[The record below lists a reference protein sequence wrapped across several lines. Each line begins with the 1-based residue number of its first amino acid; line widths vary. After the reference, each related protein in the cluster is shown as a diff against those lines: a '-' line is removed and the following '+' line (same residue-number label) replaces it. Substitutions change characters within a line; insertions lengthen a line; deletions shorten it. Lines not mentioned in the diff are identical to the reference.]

1 MKNIPYFD
9 ILFVITCA
17 GVLSFITY
25 FGYSKLLSQFSV
37 IIAIA
42 AYFIG
47 KYACRFELRKKLNEE
62 NNAGK

>member
-1 MKNIPYFD
+1 MKHIPYFD
-9 ILFVITCA
+9 ILFVVICA

-42 AYFIG
+42 SYFIG
-47 KYACRFELRKKLNEE
+47 KYAGRFELRRKLNEE
-62 NNAGK
+62 NNTGR